1 MRIRDPVA
9 ADEQD
14 WRRLWSG
21 YNTFYEVRILESVT
35 ALTWQRILDPA
46 STIFCRI
53 AMIDDDI
60 AGFSISVIHPST
72 WTATLVCYLEDLFV
86 APQFRGRGCGRLLI
100 QDIMDRAKAEGW
112 SRLYWHTRASNP
124 ARALYDEFATAD
136 DFIRYRLTLD

>member
-86 APQFRGRGCGRLLI
+86 APQLAAEAAGGFWMRTSWIAPKQRGGRGFIGTL
-100 QDIMDRAKAEGW
+100 
-112 SRLYWHTRASNP
+112 
-124 ARALYDEFATAD
+124 ARAIRLAPFMTNLPLQMTSSATG
-136 DFIRYRLTLD
+136 